1 MKFLALL
8 VGFLLIT
15 VGLLAYSMIPNTHSL
30 PTQSSLILS
39 GPTRILVNP
48 NFQSETQ
55 QNITIFS
62 GKENQMLVNITV
74 SNSAGNLSSI
84 QFKLFPAS
92 ELGNCMREIGP
103 TGCIIDESVSNQT
116 LSVPVNASSTY
127 YFGFDNRDSS
137 SSRSVLLSSS
147 LRATSVI
154 TTVARDGNLNY
165 AGLALSGF
173 GLLVALYGVA
183 AKTVIPWE

>member
-1 MKFLALL
+1 M
-8 VGFLLIT
+8 LIT
-15 VGLLAYSMIPNTHSL
+15 IGLLAYSMIPNIHTV
-30 PTQSSLILS
+30 PIQSSLVLS
-39 GPTRILVNP
+39 GPTRIVVNP

-55 QNITIFS
+55 QNITIFD

-74 SNSAGNLSSI
+74 STATGNLSSI

-92 ELGNCMREIGP
+92 ELGNCMREVGP
-103 TGCIIDESVSNQT
+103 TGCIINQSVSNQT

-127 YFGFDNRDSS
+127 YFGFDNRDASS
-137 SSRSVLLSSS
+137 SKTVLLSSS
-147 LRATSVI
+147 LRATSVNSI
-154 TTVARDGNLNY
+154 IAHDGDLNF